1 MVYNY
6 ECIMYIY
13 VITIYTLF
21 ANMFMHIILHI
32 FNIISIIKDI
42 LDVNWTTS
50 FICERFMFGLAPR
63 PYCCCACLNLI
74 FYKICK

>member
-1 MVYNY
+1 MVCNY

-21 ANMFMHIILHI
+21 ANMFMHNITYF
-32 FNIISIIKDI
+32 FNLIISIIKDI
-42 LDVNWTTS
+42 LDVNWTIFFKGES
-50 FICERFMFGLAPR
+50 FMFGFAR
-63 PYCCCACLNLI
+63 CCLNLI